1 MMKETGVTTITIEDG
16 NLVVE
21 MHGID
26 IVYSTRHKI
35 EYPLAHVVDAQVV
48 TDLLA
53 QSHVGWKIAGGY
65 WPGAFRNGYFREH
78 GTRVFWNVRPLK
90 TSRAVAITLK
100 DQDTVRLVLG
110 VEDPEAVAAM
120 INAAV

>member
-1 MMKETGVTTITIEDG
+1 MTEVKIEDG
-16 NLVVE
+16 NLVIE
-21 MHGID
+21 MRGID
-26 IVYSTRHKI
+26 IVLSTRHRI
-35 EYPLAHVVDAQVV
+35 TYPLAHVVNAEVV

-53 QSHVGWKIAGGY
+53 QSKVGWKIAGGY
-65 WPGAFRNGYFREH
+65 WSGSFRNGYFREH

-90 TSRAVAITLK
+90 GSRAVAVTLR

-120 INAAV
+120 VNAAVLG